1 LQRLAASF
9 DGTVFY
15 EMDCRANALRSI
27 LGHTQ
32 LLELDRAKKSMKD
45 ANIPG
50 RLKEVALLFL
60 ELGAFSIGGPAVYIA
75 LMHQETV
82 RRRRW
87 IDEQRF
93 LDLVGATNLIP
104 GPNAAE
110 MAIHLGLIRAGWPG
124 LIASGALFV
133 LPGLAATLFVAWA
146 YVTYGSIAE
155 VGWVLYGVKPVVIG
169 IVVEAL
175 WKMGRK
181 GIKGP
186 TTGIV
191 GLGVMVLYVLGFNEI
206 ALLFGGAALVLLVH
220 GGGDYFKRGVATLV
234 SIPLL
239 FQGPL
244 STLYPGIVP
253 FSQTTLFLSFLKI
266 GSILYGSGYVLLA
279 FLRSEF
285 VVRLGWLT
293 NQQVLDAI
301 VAGQITPGPVFSS
314 ATFVGYLVGG
324 WPSALLATLGIF
336 LPSFLFVGLLSRV
349 LPYVRKSPW
358 AAVFLDGVNAASLGL
373 MAGVTV
379 NLGQT
384 AIKDI
389 FTIMLLLG
397 TLLASFRL
405 KVNPIWLI
413 IVGGVLGAFYKLAAG

>member
-1 LQRLAASF
+1 
-9 DGTVFY
+9 
-15 EMDCRANALRSI
+15 
-27 LGHTQ
+27 
-32 LLELDRAKKSMKD
+32 MK
-45 ANIPG
+45 NNKLSG

-60 ELGAFSIGGPAVYIA
+60 KLGTFSFGGPAVYIA
-75 LMHQETV
+75 LMHHETV

-110 MAIHLGLIRAGWPG
+110 MAIHLGLIRAGWSG
-124 LIASGALFV
+124 LIASGALFI
-133 LPGLAATLFVAWA
+133 LPGMAATLLVAWA
-146 YVTYGSIAE
+146 YVTYGSIPE
-155 VGWVLYGVKPVVIG
+155 VGWVLYGIKPVVIG
-169 IVVEAL
+169 IVIEAL
-175 WKMGRK
+175 WKLGRK

-186 TTGIV
+186 TTAIV
-191 GLGVMVLYVLGFNEI
+191 GIGIAALYILGFNEI
-206 ALLFGGAALVLLVH
+206 ALLFGGAAVVLLIH
-220 GGGDYFKRGVATLV
+220 GGRHYLKHGLAAFAT
-234 SIPLL
+234 IPVLSQMPLTTL
-239 FQGPL
+239 FT
-244 STLYPGIVP
+244 SVVP

-266 GSILYGSGYVLLA
+266 GSVLFGSGYVLLA

-293 NQQVLDAI
+293 NQQVLDAV

-314 ATFVGYLVGG
+314 ATFVGYLLGG

-336 LPSFLFVGLLSRV
+336 LPSFLFVGLLSRI

-358 AAVFLDGVNAASLGL
+358 AATFLDGVNTASLGL

-379 NLGQT
+379 QLGQT
-384 AIKDI
+384 AIIDI
-389 FTIMLLLG
+389 FTIVLLLA
-397 TLLASFRL
+397 TLLVIFRL

-413 IVGGVLGAFYKLAAG
+413 IGSGLLGAIYKLVIG

>member
-1 LQRLAASF
+1 
-9 DGTVFY
+9 
-15 EMDCRANALRSI
+15 
-27 LGHTQ
+27 
-32 LLELDRAKKSMKD
+32 MKD
-45 ANIPG
+45 TKLSG

-60 ELGAFSIGGPAVYIA
+60 KLGTFSFGGPAVYIA
-75 LMHQETV
+75 LMHHETV

-110 MAIHLGLIRAGWPG
+110 MAIHLGLIRAGWSG
-124 LIASGALFV
+124 LTASGALFI
-133 LPGLAATLFVAWA
+133 LPGMVAILFVAWA
-146 YVTYGSIAE
+146 YVTYGSITE

-169 IVVEAL
+169 IVIEAL
-175 WKMGRK
+175 WKLGQK
-181 GIKGP
+181 GIKGR
-186 TTGIV
+186 TTATVGI
-191 GLGVMVLYVLGFNEI
+191 GVVALYLLGFNEL
-206 ALLFGGAALVLLVH
+206 ALLFGGAAVVLLVH
-220 GGGDYFKRGVATLV
+220 GGRHYFKHGLAAFAPIPVLFQ
-234 SIPLL
+234 IPLTT
-239 FQGPL
+239 FYT
-244 STLYPGIVP
+244 SVIP

-266 GSILYGSGYVLLA
+266 GSVLFGSGYVLLA

-293 NQQVLDAI
+293 NQQVLDAV

-336 LPSFLFVGLLSRV
+336 LPSFLFVGLLSRI

-358 AAVFLDGVNAASLGL
+358 AATFLDGVNAASLGL

-379 NLGQT
+379 QLGQT
-384 AIKDI
+384 AIIDI
-389 FTIMLLLG
+389 FTIVLLLV
-397 TLLASFRL
+397 TLFVIFRL

-413 IVGGVLGAFYKLAAG
+413 IGGGFLGATYKLIIG